1 MVRANFNMRR
11 GSAVPVCFY
20 FISFAGATVSV
31 IFRRC
36 AALRGGSAC
45 LRELALRFIVYAT
58 SSDKRL
64 FRIT

>member
-45 LRELALRFIVYAT
+45 HRQLALRFIVSVT
-58 SSDKRL
+58 SFDNRL
-64 FRIT
+64 FRVT